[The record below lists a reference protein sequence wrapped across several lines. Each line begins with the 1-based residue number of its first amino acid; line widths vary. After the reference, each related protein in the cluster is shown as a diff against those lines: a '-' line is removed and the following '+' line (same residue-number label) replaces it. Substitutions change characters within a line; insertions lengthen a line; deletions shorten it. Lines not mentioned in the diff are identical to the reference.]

1 MRLPL
6 LSRRAALFLLAPI
19 LAAQAPAPNASTIV
33 NGELRYRGFVM
44 DVSAA
49 AKAPNFAALRASLEK
64 QIDIVADCG
73 AKPEIIAFLRRQRM
87 TLVPGIGDGR
97 YSRAKGVEIGAQ
109 VHPAERPI
117 VLHELLH
124 ALHDLYMVD
133 GVRNADIERYYGNA
147 VRGRLYPPD
156 SYVLKNRNEF
166 FAVTASLYLWGFVA
180 KPPNNRET
188 LRAKQPVYY
197 DWLGQLFKV
206 KK

>member
-1 MRLPL
+1 MP
-6 LSRRAALFLLAPI
+6 LSRRAALLLLVPI
-19 LAAQAPAPNASTIV
+19 LTAQAPAVAPSASTIV

-44 DVSAA
+44 DVSAV
-49 AKAPNFAALRASLEK
+49 AKTPNFAAIKTSLEK

-73 AKPEIIAFLRRQRM
+73 AKPEIVAFLRRQRM

-124 ALHDLYMVD
+124 ALHDLYMKD
-133 GVRNADIERYYGNA
+133 GVNNADIERFYSIAANGKF
-147 VRGRLYPPD
+147 YPD
-156 SYVLKNRNEF
+156 GSYVLKNRNEF
-166 FAVTASLYLWGFVA
+166 FAVTGSLYLWGFVA

-188 LRAKQPVYY
+188 LRAKQPIYY
-197 DWLGQLFKV
+197 DWLGQFFGV